1 METFRALMQVYFV
14 VRVQV
19 CVVLFLLASCVHGL
33 PVEQTTPKLGPYVVA
48 GAALDV
54 GLQMAKRPLWQRV
67 PVSVAAAG
75 IVRYSTCCKRPEGA
89 HFGIMFGVSL
99 AEWASLARSV
109 LRK

>member
-1 METFRALMQVYFV
+1 METLRALAL
-14 VRVQV
+14 
-19 CVVLFLLASCVHGL
+19 CLLVTGCIHGL

-54 GLQMAKRPLWQRV
+54 GLQLAKRPLWQRV
-67 PVSVAAAG
+67 TVSVAAAG

-99 AEWASLARSV
+99 AEWARLARSV